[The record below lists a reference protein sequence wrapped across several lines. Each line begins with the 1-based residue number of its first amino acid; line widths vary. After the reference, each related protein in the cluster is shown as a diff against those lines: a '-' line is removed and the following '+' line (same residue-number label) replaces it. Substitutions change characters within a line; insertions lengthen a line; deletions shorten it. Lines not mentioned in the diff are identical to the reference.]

1 MEMKISLVPR
11 QIAVASSHKKPKS
24 SEEYRKRLLST
35 NPAEFEVEHRGK
47 LDLILKNPRVVLV
60 MEG

>member
-35 NPAEFEVEHRGK
+35 NPAEFEVE
-47 LDLILKNPRVVLV
+47 NTEVS
-60 MEG
+60 